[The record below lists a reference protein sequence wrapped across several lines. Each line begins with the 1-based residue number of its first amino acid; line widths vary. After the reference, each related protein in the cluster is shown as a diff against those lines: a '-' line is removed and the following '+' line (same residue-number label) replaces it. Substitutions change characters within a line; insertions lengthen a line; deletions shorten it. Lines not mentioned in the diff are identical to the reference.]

1 MPSRVANSIAVV
13 AARTSSVV
21 GPRVMRTIARVNK
34 HVTNPV
40 QKLWA
45 PRLRHM
51 AVIEHAGRKSGNSYQ
66 TPVMAFVEDGALS
79 VVLNYGAQSDWVR
92 NVQSA
97 GYAVVVYQG
106 KRYKLTAPR
115 VVPIDSPGL
124 APGVRAIGGPART
137 ALHGI
142 LLPA

>member
-1 MPSRVANSIAVV
+1 
-13 AARTSSVV
+13 
-21 GPRVMRTIARVNK
+21 MRYDPRVNK

-51 AVIEHAGRKSGNSYQ
+51 AVIEHAGRKSGKSYQ

-97 GYAVVVYQG
+97 GYAVVVHQG

-115 VVPIDSPGL
+115 WSFPL
-124 APGVRAIGGPART
+124 
-137 ALHGI
+137 I
-142 LLPA
+142 LLV